1 MRKKPVIHHMGIHA
15 IVQVYNGDYVQHPCQ
30 RKSAVDW
37 KISKTVVTYI
47 LKMIK
52 KKKKKNQVSV
62 VEFHQ
67 CSTVQTSSTELNS

>member
-15 IVQVYNGDYVQHPCQ
+15 IVQVYNGDYSQHPCQ

-52 KKKKKNQVSV
+52 KNK
-62 VEFHQ
+62 
-67 CSTVQTSSTELNS
+67 